1 MSLSALVLALLAG
14 HSQPLALP
22 PATAQEDGQRRSPI
36 WAEDFEDAKAKAKL
50 QNRLILLVFL
60 GEKCPR
66 CPRLEQGVLTDPR
79 VVAWM
84 ERHVIALRL
93 FDDAELSAAYG
104 VEQLP
109 ALVLL
114 DLGLAEIDRVVE
126 PIEPPALVTT
136 LVDFYEGR
144 GGITRARR
152 ELEAHPED
160 PDAHLA
166 LARALMARG
175 RGAAALEHLLW
186 AFDHLRGDPAREDE
200 RFGAILGD
208 LKVLQRGLVP
218 ATRALQARRDAAASK
233 LIDAYDPQTPLAEL
247 LLCARELEAFNAALS
262 NVNHTDYAWDVLRKR
277 EGFPKEVVDALFV
290 TTVQSRLITDKR
302 YQDFLDGLGDPLV
315 RLDRDL
321 AEIQAKRV
329 RMLEER
335 RPELEVQN
343 AGNGVAHRATWYYE
357 ALLGVGRAEEADAV
371 VDMLLALEPTAQAY
385 VLMVGALHRSGRT
398 QEATALRERGLAE
411 LPENSEKKRFERVTK
426 QMLARAGR

>member
-1 MSLSALVLALLAG
+1 MSLCALVLSLLPG
-14 HSQPLALP
+14 PFQPLVLP
-22 PATAQEDGQRRSPI
+22 PAQGQEDGQRKSPI

-66 CPRLEQGVLTDPR
+66 CPALEQGVLTDPR
-79 VVAWM
+79 VAAWM

-93 FDDAELSAAYG
+93 FDDAELSAAYE

-109 ALVLL
+109 ALVML
-114 DLGLAEIDRVVE
+114 DLGHAEIDRVVE
-126 PIEPPALVTT
+126 PLEPPTLVTT
-136 LVDFYEGR
+136 LVDIYEGR

-152 ELEAHPED
+152 GLEAHPED

-186 AFDHLRGDPAREDE
+186 AFDHLRGDTAREDE

-218 ATRALQARRDAAASK
+218 ATRALQERRDAAASK

-262 NVNHTDYAWDVLRKR
+262 NVGHTDYAWDLLRKR
-277 EGFPKEVVDALFV
+277 EGFPREVVDALFV

-321 AEIQAKRV
+321 AEIHSKRV
-329 RMLEER
+329 RMIEER
-335 RPELEVQN
+335 RPELEIQN
-343 AGNGVAHRATWYYE
+343 VGNGAAHRATWYYE